1 MTYRTETESPL
12 RAVAISGSPSA
23 RSKSRRLLE
32 AARESLA
39 RQGVQTDVIDL
50 FELPAD
56 ALLGRVKTPE
66 LDAALATVTGAR
78 VVIASTPVYRASYS
92 GLLKVFFDLLTP
104 DSLGSAAAIP
114 IATGATPGHQLVL
127 DHALRPLFTSLGA
140 TVVPTG
146 IYGID
151 AQFASGSPDAVLL
164 DRIDRAVAEA
174 LALAGT
180 DRLQGASGARRA
192 AQRSPQAVAT
202 HLSPS
207 TSEP

>member
-1 MTYRTETESPL
+1 MTSKTETDSPL
-12 RAVAISGSPSA
+12 RAVAVSGSPSA
-23 RSKSRRLLE
+23 RSKSRKLLE

-50 FELPAD
+50 SELPAD
-56 ALLGRVKTPE
+56 ALLGRVKMPE
-66 LDAALATVTGAR
+66 MDAALAVVSGAR
-78 VVIASTPVYRASYS
+78 IVIASTPVYRASYS
-92 GLLKVFFDLLTP
+92 GLLKVFFDLLAP
-104 DSLGSAAAIP
+104 NSLSTAVAVP

-127 DHALRPLFTSLGA
+127 DHALRPLFASLGA

-151 AQFASGSPDAVLL
+151 AQFVSGVPDAVLL
-164 DRIDRAVAEA
+164 ERIDCAVAEA
-174 LALAGT
+174 LAI
-180 DRLQGASGARRA
+180 AR
-192 AQRSPQAVAT
+192 ST